1 MRSLAPPDLRRA
13 HCWTQS
19 GRISLWRYLEN
30 ERNYPG
36 WHLNAD
42 PDGCKSLLALL
53 DALVTDGDGSL
64 AIAITA
70 PTKAELAVPN
80 NRRGRAAWVAP
91 EKLCLTFST
100 TDDLWSFPADLAP
113 AALDIGAVWL
123 AALRDG
129 IDGIPKGRG
138 DYCIGRGDLRL
149 WFWW

>member
-1 MRSLAPPDLRRA
+1 MPSLSPPDLRLA
-13 HCWTQS
+13 HRWTQT

-42 PDGCKSLLALL
+42 APGCRSLVMLL
-53 DALVTDGDGSL
+53 DALAADGDG
-64 AIAITA
+64 ARVIAITA
-70 PTKAELAVPN
+70 PTRAELAVPN

-91 EKLCLTFST
+91 EKLRLTVST
-100 TDDLWSFPADLAP
+100 TDDRWSFPPDLAP
-113 AALDIGAVWL
+113 AALDIGAAWL
-123 AALRDG
+123 TVLRDG

-138 DYCIGRGDLRL
+138 DHCIGRGDLRL

>member
-1 MRSLAPPDLRRA
+1 MRSLSPPDLRLA
-13 HCWTQS
+13 HRWRQT

-42 PDGCKSLLALL
+42 AAGCRSLLMLL
-53 DALVTDGDGSL
+53 DALATDGDGSRV
-64 AIAITA
+64 IAITA
-70 PTKAELAVPN
+70 PTRAELAVPN

-91 EKLCLTFST
+91 EKLRLTFST
-100 TDDLWSFPADLAP
+100 TDDRWSFPADLAP
-113 AALDIGAVWL
+113 AALDIGAAWL

-138 DYCIGRGDLRL
+138 DHCIGRGDLRL